1 MGINGSKSLNVQGRG
16 CELWYRHEMTDT
28 TIDKGNNMKLLRL
41 VSTLVLLV
49 GCAGEDPYTE
59 PVDAGSEKVFRD
71 PTDLPIPPYRDGGT
85 TMRKDSNEQ
94 GETETD

>member
-1 MGINGSKSLNVQGRG
+1 MVPTRDDRHD
-16 CELWYRHEMTDT
+16 YRQR
-28 TIDKGNNMKLLRL
+28 KGNNMKLLRL